1 VHRLPLGADA
11 LASAIYVG
19 EYRDRRER
27 RAERRTEVGVSQPGH
42 PRSAGRAPGPLRVVS
57 ERLTDAEAR
66 ATAPAAPTGPVPAQ
80 AAPMSPSRGAVA
92 APPAPVVARP
102 ALPVVAPV
110 PRRRMSDLW
119 RLVFARRRAGRHR
132 PETTPPQGWS
142 MFAPQRR
149 RPPGRR
155 WGRR

>member
-1 VHRLPLGADA
+1 M
-11 LASAIYVG
+11 
-19 EYRDRRER
+19 
-27 RAERRTEVGVSQPGH
+27 SQPGD
-42 PRSAGRAPGPLRVVS
+42 PRSAGRTPAPLRVVS
-57 ERLTDAEAR
+57 ERLTEEQAR
-66 ATAPAAPTGPVPAQ
+66 AAAPAAPTGPVPAVPPPP
-80 AAPMSPSRGAVA
+80 APVASPHGAVA
-92 APPAPVVARP
+92 APPAPVVARHG
-102 ALPVVAPV
+102 LPVVAPV
-110 PRRRMSDLW
+110 PRRRFSDLW

>member
-1 VHRLPLGADA
+1 M
-11 LASAIYVG
+11 
-19 EYRDRRER
+19 
-27 RAERRTEVGVSQPGH
+27 SQPGH
-42 PRSAGRAPGPLRVVS
+42 PRSAGRAPAPLRVAS
-57 ERLTDAEAR
+57 QRLTDEEAR
-66 ATAPAAPTGPVPAQ
+66 AAAPAAPTGPMPSVPPR
-80 AAPMSPSRGAVA
+80 AADPGGPYRGAVA
-92 APPAPVVARP
+92 APPAPVIARP

>member
-1 VHRLPLGADA
+1 
-11 LASAIYVG
+11 
-19 EYRDRRER
+19 
-27 RAERRTEVGVSQPGH
+27 VSQPGD
-42 PRSAGRAPGPLRVVS
+42 PRSAGRTPAPLRVVS
-57 ERLTDAEAR
+57 ERLTEDQASA
-66 ATAPAAPTGPVPAQ
+66 AAPAAPTGPMPTVPPPP
-80 AAPMSPSRGAVA
+80 APAVPQHGAVA
-92 APPAPVVARP
+92 APPAPVMARP

-110 PRRRMSDLW
+110 PRRRFGDLW

>member
-1 VHRLPLGADA
+1 V
-11 LASAIYVG
+11 
-19 EYRDRRER
+19 
-27 RAERRTEVGVSQPGH
+27 T
-42 PRSAGRAPGPLRVVS
+42 S
-57 ERLTDAEAR
+57 ERLTDEQAR
-66 ATAPAAPTGPVPAQ
+66 AAAPAAPTGPMPTVAPPQAPPHPASMPTQ
-80 AAPMSPSRGAVA
+80 HGPVA

-102 ALPVVAPV
+102 GLPVVAPL
-110 PRRRMSDLW
+110 PRRRLGDLW

>member
-1 VHRLPLGADA
+1 VA
-11 LASAIYVG
+11 
-19 EYRDRRER
+19 
-27 RAERRTEVGVSQPGH
+27 
-42 PRSAGRAPGPLRVVS
+42 S
-57 ERLTDAEAR
+57 ERLTEEQAR
-66 ATAPAAPTGPVPAQ
+66 AAAPAAPTGPMPTVPPPPDRP
-80 AAPMSPSRGAVA
+80 APMPPQHGAVA
-92 APPAPVVARP
+92 APVMARP

-110 PRRRMSDLW
+110 PRRRISDLW

>member
-1 VHRLPLGADA
+1 M
-11 LASAIYVG
+11 
-19 EYRDRRER
+19 
-27 RAERRTEVGVSQPGH
+27 
-42 PRSAGRAPGPLRVVS
+42 RVVS
-57 ERLTDAEAR
+57 ERLTEEQAR
-66 ATAPAAPTGPVPAQ
+66 AAAPAAPTGPMPAVPPPP
-80 AAPMSPSRGAVA
+80 APEVPHQGAVA
-92 APPAPVVARP
+92 APPAPVMARP
-102 ALPVVAPV
+102 GLPVVAPV
-110 PRRRMSDLW
+110 RRRRFGDLW

>member
-1 VHRLPLGADA
+1 M
-11 LASAIYVG
+11 
-19 EYRDRRER
+19 
-27 RAERRTEVGVSQPGH
+27 SQPGQ
-42 PRSAGRAPGPLRVVS
+42 PRSAGRTPAPLRVVS
-57 ERLTDAEAR
+57 ERLTDEEAAAAAAAAPAAP
-66 ATAPAAPTGPVPAQ
+66 ATAAPTGPLPT
-80 AAPMSPSRGAVA
+80 
-92 APPAPVVARP
+92 APPRVPTPEPRPAAATAATAASPTPAAPVVARP
-102 ALPVVAPV
+102 SLPVVAPRS
-110 PRRRMSDLW
+110 RRRFGDFW

>member
-1 VHRLPLGADA
+1 
-11 LASAIYVG
+11 
-19 EYRDRRER
+19 
-27 RAERRTEVGVSQPGH
+27 VSQPGD
-42 PRSAGRAPGPLRVVS
+42 PRSVGRTPAPLRVAS
-57 ERLTDAEAR
+57 ERLTEEQAR
-66 ATAPAAPTGPVPAQ
+66 AAAPAAPTGPVPTTPSPD
-80 AAPMSPSRGAVA
+80 APVAPHPGAVA

-102 ALPVVAPV
+102 GLPVVAPV
-110 PRRRMSDLW
+110 PRRRFGDLW

>member
-1 VHRLPLGADA
+1 
-11 LASAIYVG
+11 
-19 EYRDRRER
+19 
-27 RAERRTEVGVSQPGH
+27 VSQPGD
-42 PRSAGRAPGPLRVVS
+42 PRSAGRASVPLRVTS
-57 ERLTDAEAR
+57 ERLTEEQAR
-66 ATAPAAPTGPVPAQ
+66 AAAPAAPTGPMPTAPPAPVPAP
-80 AAPMSPSRGAVA
+80 AGAVA
-92 APPAPVVARP
+92 APAAVVARP
-102 ALPVVAPV
+102 GLPVVAPV
-110 PRRRMSDLW
+110 PRRRFRDIW

>member
-1 VHRLPLGADA
+1 A
-11 LASAIYVG
+11 
-19 EYRDRRER
+19 
-27 RAERRTEVGVSQPGH
+27 
-42 PRSAGRAPGPLRVVS
+42 APPP
-57 ERLTDAEAR
+57 
-66 ATAPAAPTGPVPAQ
+66 TAPPPTTSPPTTSPPTAPPTG
-80 AAPMSPSRGAVA
+80 SP
-92 APPAPVVARP
+92 PPAPVPAPHGGVAAALVARP

-110 PRRRMSDLW
+110 PRRRFSDIW

-155 WGRR
+155 WARR